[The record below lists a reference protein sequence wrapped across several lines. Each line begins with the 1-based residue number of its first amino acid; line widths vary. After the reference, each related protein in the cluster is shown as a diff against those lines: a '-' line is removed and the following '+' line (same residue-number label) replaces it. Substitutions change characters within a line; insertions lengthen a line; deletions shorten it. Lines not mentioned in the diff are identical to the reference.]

1 MWTEKGVAVL
11 GTYIQQL
18 GMYKDALDRI
28 NYEELPKYQAPY
40 QGNEDYY
47 KNLGIDSEQELYDRQ
62 RELIDQQKE
71 YQTAIS
77 DSEQSVVDMYESQI
91 DAIEEWANTAID
103 AYNDYIDV
111 VKEALSAERDLYN
124 FKKSTTEKTK
134 SIAAL
139 ERRIASLAGSDNAA
153 DIAERKK
160 LQAELTDAKTDLE
173 DHYYEHSMDAREQAL
188 DDEAQAY
195 EDSLNNYIEKLRLT
209 LEEATAN
216 MELFM
221 QSVTSAVML
230 NAGTVK
236 DEYIA
241 TGIVLDEALVSPW
254 DKAIAE
260 IKGFEKDGL
269 SAMNAWT
276 TEEGFFGKFKSDATE
291 QLKSPWVAG
300 TTAAKSFQTDVK
312 AAMEGVE
319 SAVRSNVTTA
329 KELLDS
335 LSGQV
340 SGVYQQIKDT
350 EKQVSN
356 LHSGNGGNG
365 GNSGNN
371 NNGYTTTNNNNNVS
385 DFNADDVKMLQ
396 QILQKVFGINVN
408 ITGSYDATTKAGV
421 QMMQSLLKNTGHYT
435 GSVDGLYGAGTYAAL
450 SQYVNSNIRQA
461 SLPSDKRE
469 GWFNGNAVSFFRN
482 RSSYIPSALYTNK
495 TNKTKSGGGGGKGTY
510 TQVARYATGTTGT
523 KKNQLALTDEPEFG
537 DELTLVPGKDGNLS
551 FMRRGTGVVPADLT
565 KRLFELAQMPT
576 NELMNTNIMKPLV
589 TNVETKNQA
598 VQIHFESL
606 VKADNITND
615 VLPEVEKMV
624 SKQLDAFTKKLNYA
638 IKRL

>member
-1 MWTEKGVAVL
+1 MWTSKGVSVL
-11 GTYIQQL
+11 GTYIQQYE
-18 GMYKDALDRI
+18 MYKNALVGV
-28 NYEELPKYQAPY
+28 NEELSKYQKEY
-40 QGNEDYY
+40 KGNEAYY
-47 KNLGIDSEQELYDRQ
+47 KNLGIDSEAELYERQ

-71 YQTAIS
+71 YRVAIS
-77 DSEQSVVDMYESQI
+77 DTEISVKDMYESQI

-111 VKEALSAERDLYN
+111 VTEALSAERDLYN

-160 LQAELTDAKTDLE
+160 LQAELIDAKTDLE

-195 EDSLNNYIEKLRLT
+195 EDSLNNYIEKLHLT
-209 LEEATAN
+209 LGEATEN

-269 SAMNAWT
+269 SMMNAWT

-300 TTAAKSFQTDVK
+300 TTAAKSFQTDVQT
-312 AAMEGVE
+312 AMEGVE

-340 SGVYQQIKDT
+340 SDVYQQIKDT

-356 LHSGNGGNG
+356 LNGGNSGNGGNG
-365 GNSGNN
+365 GNGGNI
-371 NNGYTTTNNNNNVS
+371 S

-435 GSVDGLYGAGTYAAL
+435 GSADGLYGAGTYAAL
-450 SQYVNSNIRQA
+450 SRYVHSNIRQA
-461 SLPSDKRE
+461 SLPANKRE
-469 GWFNGNAVSFFRN
+469 QWFNGKAVSFFSN
-482 RSSYIPSALYTNK
+482 RSSYIPSALY

-510 TQVARYATGTTGT
+510 TQVARHATGTTGT
-523 KKNQLALTDEPEFG
+523 KKNQWALTDEPEFG

-551 FMRRGTGVVPADLT
+551 FMRKGTGVVPADLT

-598 VQIHFESL
+598 VQITFESL

>member
-1 MWTEKGVAVL
+1 MWTSKGVSVL
-11 GTYIQQL
+11 GTYIQQYE
-18 GMYKDALDRI
+18 MYKEALRRI
-28 NYEELPKYQAPY
+28 TDEELPKYQKEYA
-40 QGNEDYY
+40 GNEAYY
-47 KNLGIDSEQELYDRQ
+47 KNLGIDSEAELYERQ

-71 YQTAIS
+71 YRVAIS
-77 DSEQSVVDMYESQI
+77 DTEISVKDMYESQI

-195 EDSLNNYIEKLRLT
+195 EDSLNNYIEKLHLT
-209 LEEATAN
+209 LDEATEN

-269 SAMNAWT
+269 SMMNAWT

-312 AAMEGVE
+312 TAMEGVE

-340 SGVYQQIKDT
+340 SDVYQQIKDT

-356 LHSGNGGNG
+356 LNSGNS

-371 NNGYTTTNNNNNVS
+371 NNGYTNNNSSNNNNNVS

-396 QILQKVFGINVN
+396 QILQKVFGQNVN
-408 ITGSYDATTKAGV
+408 ITGSYDAKTKAAV
-421 QMMQSLLKNTGHYT
+421 QVMQSLLKNTGHYT
-435 GSVDGLYGAGTYAAL
+435 GSADGLYGAGTYAAL

-461 SLPSDKRE
+461 SLPANKRE
-469 GWFNGNAVSFFRN
+469 QWFNGKAVSFFSN

-510 TQVARYATGTTGT
+510 THVAKYATGTTGT

-551 FMRRGTGVVPADLT
+551 FMRKGTGVVPADLT
-565 KRLFELAQMPT
+565 KKLFELAQMPT